1 MEKVKFKSWF
11 QKMGSQMRAMTRQI
25 DRTEKLLENLD
36 IQICFLRDELRDKV
50 KIHKESC
57 QALGALKVEQKREER
72 VLQHKLRGY
81 IEDNVDDAQA
91 LLTEFEKADF

>member
-1 MEKVKFKSWF
+1 MKRE
-11 QKMGSQMRAMTRQI
+11 I

-36 IQICFLRDELRDKV
+36 LQICFLRDELKDKV

-57 QALGALKVEQKREER
+57 HALSELKVEQKREER
-72 VLQHKLRGY
+72 VLQHKLRSY

>member
-1 MEKVKFKSWF
+1 MKRE
-11 QKMGSQMRAMTRQI
+11 I
-25 DRTEKLLENLD
+25 DRTEKLLEELNF
-36 IQICFLRDELRDKV
+36 QISYLRGELRDKA
-50 KIHKESC
+50 KIYKDSC
-57 QALGALKVEQKREER
+57 HALDKLRVEQKREER

>member
-1 MEKVKFKSWF
+1 MKRE
-11 QKMGSQMRAMTRQI
+11 I
-25 DRTEKLLENLD
+25 NRTEKLLENLD
-36 IQICFLRDELRDKV
+36 LQICFLRDELRDKV

-57 QALGALKVEQKREER
+57 LALGELKVEQKREEQ

-81 IEDNVDDAQA
+81 IEDNVEDAQA

>member
-1 MEKVKFKSWF
+1 MKRE
-11 QKMGSQMRAMTRQI
+11 I

-36 IQICFLRDELRDKV
+36 IKICLLRDELREKV
-50 KIHKESC
+50 KIQKESC
-57 QALGALKVEQKREER
+57 GALSALKVEQKKEER